1 MKRPLIFNK
10 RIFFIITKYIH
21 VQSAFYLILP
31 MPYRIFSFYLVR
43 KKPQSTLVAILM
55 ILKAMNRIR
64 VPKQNA
70 IPVGDEN

>member
-31 MPYRIFSFYLVR
+31 MPYRIFSFYLIR
-43 KKPQSTLVAILM
+43 KKPQSILVAIL
-55 ILKAMNRIR
+55 ILKAINRIR
-64 VPKQNA
+64 EPKQNA